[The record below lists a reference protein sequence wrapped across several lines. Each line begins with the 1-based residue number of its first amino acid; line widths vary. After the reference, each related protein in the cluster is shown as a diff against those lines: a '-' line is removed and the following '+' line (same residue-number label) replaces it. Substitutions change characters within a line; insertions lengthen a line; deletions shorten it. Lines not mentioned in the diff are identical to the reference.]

1 MTVEDPAIA
10 CTLAAGSM
18 KGRLADWQAL
28 LAHVDRRE
36 PRADG
41 VRCVFAASVPADQL
55 IRLVTAEQDCCQFF
69 RFAITVD
76 TRGIALE
83 VGAPDEAHAVVEA
96 MFGAPS

>member
-18 KGRLADWQAL
+18 KGRITDWQAL
-28 LAHVDRRE
+28 LAHVELRE
-36 PRADG
+36 PVAGG

-55 IRLVTAEQDCCQFF
+55 IRLVAAEQSCCQFF
-69 RFAITVD
+69 RFAVTVD

-83 VGAPDEAHAVVEA
+83 VRAPDEAYSIVEA
-96 MFGAPS
+96 MFGTPA